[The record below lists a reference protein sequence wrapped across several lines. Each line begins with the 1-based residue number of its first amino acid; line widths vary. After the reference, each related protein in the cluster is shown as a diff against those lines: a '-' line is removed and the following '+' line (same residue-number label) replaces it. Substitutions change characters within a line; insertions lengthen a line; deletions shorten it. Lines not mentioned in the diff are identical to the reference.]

1 MSLITQ
7 YIQPPCIIDYSIF
20 FFIYTER
27 KHFWM
32 KGYWTRSLHDNDILE
47 SPISLLTWCCWIVW
61 HGLRCFLSPHWRSLF
76 LSFASRPKE
85 RHHGVHGV
93 HSDQLLNLKG
103 LISVHWK
110 LGWCKKTPRKWAFT
124 VLKFFL
130 VWVEWMDNEKNII
143 PLHIEILPHL
153 LLLEKIEHLHIM
165 KDSSSLCG
173 VFRY

>member
-7 YIQPPCIIDYSIF
+7 YTQPPCIIYCSIS

-47 SPISLLTWCCWIVW
+47 SPISLVTWCCWIVW

-76 LSFASRPKE
+76 LHHLRAAPKKDIMVST
-85 RHHGVHGV
+85 VHG
-93 HSDQLLNLKG
+93 DQLQSLKG

-110 LGWCKKTPRKWAFT
+110 LGWCKKTPRKGAFT

-130 VWVEWMDNEKNII
+130 VSWVSGRWREYH
-143 PLHIEILPHL
+143 P
-153 LLLEKIEHLHIM
+153 
-165 KDSSSLCG
+165 SSQYCVIYLCKKKLNTCT
-173 VFRY
+173 